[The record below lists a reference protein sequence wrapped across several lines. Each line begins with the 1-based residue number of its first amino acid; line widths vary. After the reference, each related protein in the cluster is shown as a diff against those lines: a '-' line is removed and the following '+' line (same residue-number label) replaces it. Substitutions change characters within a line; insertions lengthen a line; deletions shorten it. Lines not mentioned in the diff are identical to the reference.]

1 MTDRMGQMTLFLVFH
16 FWSFMRLSTSLE
28 SCLSQSI
35 LCIWFGSLSSGR
47 LRSKGAFV
55 FLTVLIAWSTPISEK
70 LREMLSPRHLCLS
83 GSCSW
88 VFFFYLLTLPLPC
101 KLHKFCASGTSQLY
115 LYLNSIRCLHA
126 WLDLFEF
133 LLANQKTEMQSIS
146 DSVEWQTSCSLA
158 KIIFM

>member
-1 MTDRMGQMTLFLVFH
+1 MAQMTLFLVFH
-16 FWSFMRLSTSLE
+16 FWIFMRLSTSLE

-55 FLTVLIAWSTPISEK
+55 FLTVLIAWSTTISEK
-70 LREMLSPRHLCLS
+70 LREMLTSLISASLEAAP
-83 GSCSW
+83 GSFPSH
-88 VFFFYLLTLPLPC
+88 LLTLPLPC

-126 WLDLFEF
+126 WSGLFEF

-146 DSVEWQTSCSLA
+146 DSVVWQTSCSLA
-158 KIIFM
+158 KIISL